1 MLLDALELNQAI
13 LKKDI
18 MLTLFSLCSKFKN
31 GKLNENPEFIAVLFE
46 NDGLSI
52 VDNAFK
58 DSVDKLV
65 DFHQNRKTDL
75 SDSNDVLDIEI

>member
-1 MLLDALELNQAI
+1 VTFVIYLE
-13 LKKDI
+13 
-18 MLTLFSLCSKFKN
+18 FEN
-31 GKLNENPEFIAVLFE
+31 GKMNENPEFIAVLFE

-65 DFHQNRKTDL
+65 EFHQ
-75 SDSNDVLDIEI
+75 